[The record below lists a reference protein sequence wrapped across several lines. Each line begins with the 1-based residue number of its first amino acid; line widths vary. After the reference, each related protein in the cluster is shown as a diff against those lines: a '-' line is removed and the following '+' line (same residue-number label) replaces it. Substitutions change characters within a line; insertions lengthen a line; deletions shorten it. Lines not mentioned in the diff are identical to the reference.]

1 MSDAPYMPDSEVVK
15 AMHKAFDTHLRESL
29 KKRILAAIEPELN
42 AAIDDAMKGFEVTV
56 NKFREAAMDRTT
68 MQVVLND
75 RRERR

>member
-1 MSDAPYMPDSEVVK
+1 MSTAQYMPDSEVVK
-15 AMHKAFDTHLRESL
+15 VMHKAFDAHLRESL

-56 NKFREAAMDRTT
+56 HKFREVAMDRTV

-75 RRERR
+75 RREQR